1 MGNGQS
7 RRNREQRNA
16 AHAQQGGAYNP
27 HGGFHAPQA
36 FQPPPG
42 QMQYYGQ
49 TQFQGQNQFY
59 GQFPPPPQHYPQQMP
74 PAPAPETQRTQ
85 TIRND
90 VNLKKGTLQLVQSPT
105 DPDLYYATF
114 LFDAAKPCSV
124 SVFFGVTEESS
135 EKCMLRA
142 GKVPF
147 GPRLFYS
154 KSGKDGLGQTH
165 EQEARFGIRKSQLT
179 EQDMESVDNY
189 FPLVVRLETVRAEGR
204 QLDAPPGSPLET
216 WVQAQSTYAKIF
228 AKEDGGLGVRML
240 KQKIW
245 VEGVSYEL
253 QEIYGIEPQSTV
265 GGEDGEDMGR
275 ECVICMSEPRDTTV
289 LPCRHMCM
297 CAGCAQM
304 LRQQTNRCPICRNPV
319 ESLLE
324 IKVEKKNGAG
334 AG

>member
-154 KSGKDGLGQTH
+154 KSGKDG
-165 EQEARFGIRKSQLT
+165 
-179 EQDMESVDNY
+179 
-189 FPLVVRLETVRAEGR
+189 VRAR
-204 QLDAPPGSPLET
+204 LPTWSPASPPPPATPHSIIPPYLHPLHAGEIGSRRAELLEPH
-216 WVQAQSTYAKIF
+216 Q
-228 AKEDGGLGVRML
+228 G
-240 KQKIW
+240 
-245 VEGVSYEL
+245 
-253 QEIYGIEPQSTV
+253 
-265 GGEDGEDMGR
+265 
-275 ECVICMSEPRDTTV
+275 
-289 LPCRHMCM
+289 PC
-297 CAGCAQM
+297 GCA
-304 LRQQTNRCPICRNPV
+304 RA
-319 ESLLE
+319 
-324 IKVEKKNGAG
+324 AG
-334 AG
+334 ADARAGGALWDPQEPAD